1 MVNRNQVY
9 EIRMSEWD
17 AATTREEKRE
27 MILKFLEAGNPYC
40 SFAFK
45 NLHPKQPMSRK
56 VFSPLFRCYG
66 YCRFD
71 DCPIRFTAVITGS
84 SSLVINIDYTCNMVK
99 HAVDERR
106 SRYIR
111 STARQQLISS
121 LEHQSPST
129 LYHKLFSTIP
139 ESELESGKRDKVGQS
154 KMVLQKISSEGNL
167 SKQKHS
173 NLLQSLMMLREEL
186 NDDKSKKLGRYIQR
200 INAFPLSITCIT
212 EEGIRLYHMLGHQS
226 TLFLDATGTVVS
238 LEKTNYNKP
247 KMLYYALVLRHPKE
261 GHAPI
266 AVAEFLTQEHTVL
279 AIAHFLESLRHY
291 ESILF
296 GTHSMVQPSKF
307 VVDRSI
313 TLLMSITKVYFQENV
328 KSYYSRFYRIVTGC
342 YESSDFDKGFVCA
355 CISHIMKS
363 IKYDLKKLW

>member
-45 NLHPKQPMSRK
+45 NLRPKQPMSRK
-56 VFSPLFRCYG
+56 VFSPLFHCYG
-66 YCRFD
+66 YCRFN
-71 DCPIRFTAVITGS
+71 DCPIQFTAVITGS
-84 SSLVINIDYTCNMVK
+84 SSLAINIDYACNMVK

-173 NLLQSLMMLREEL
+173 NLLTVL
-186 NDDKSKKLGRYIQR
+186 ND
-200 INAFPLSITCIT
+200 A
-212 EEGIRLYHMLGHQS
+212 
-226 TLFLDATGTVVS
+226 A
-238 LEKTNYNKP
+238 
-247 KMLYYALVLRHPKE
+247 
-261 GHAPI
+261 
-266 AVAEFLTQEHTVL
+266 
-279 AIAHFLESLRHY
+279 
-291 ESILF
+291 
-296 GTHSMVQPSKF
+296 
-307 VVDRSI
+307 
-313 TLLMSITKVYFQENV
+313 
-328 KSYYSRFYRIVTGC
+328 
-342 YESSDFDKGFVCA
+342 
-355 CISHIMKS
+355 
-363 IKYDLKKLW
+363 